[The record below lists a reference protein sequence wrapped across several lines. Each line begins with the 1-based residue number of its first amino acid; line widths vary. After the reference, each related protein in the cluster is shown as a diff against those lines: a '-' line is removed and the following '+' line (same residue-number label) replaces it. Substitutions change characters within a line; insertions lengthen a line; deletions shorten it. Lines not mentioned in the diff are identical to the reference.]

1 MALAA
6 DGEAARLAVAFRGL
20 GAGSPTGVTIAAGRY
35 FRTLHAAACAAD
47 GPEAALARARP
58 PVFGPRRARMAAQA
72 RALGPGRLEEA
83 LGLIMEAELALRSSR
98 PLPGPAL
105 VERLLVRIATLRRGG

>member
-6 DGEAARLAVAFRGL
+6 DGDGRPAGAPRFGGL
-20 GAGSPTGVTIAAGRY
+20 GGSPTALTIAAGRY
-35 FRTLHAAACAAD
+35 FRALHAAASAAD

-72 RALGPGRLEEA
+72 RALGRTGWSA
-83 LGLIMEAELALRSSR
+83 RS
-98 PLPGPAL
+98 A
-105 VERLLVRIATLRRGG
+105 